1 VDPITLGL
9 LVLGCSGVLILAASL
24 IFGELLNV
32 DVHADHADLG
42 HDDGG
47 PFSIPVLAAFVG
59 AFGFVGAIGH
69 SVAGGADNGTGIVPL
84 AAAVVAG
91 LAGAIPTAWLTIRL
105 SRSLA
110 GMPTDGTLT
119 ASALVAQTGV
129 VVTPIGAGTFGEV
142 QVNVGGQPL
151 KLYAKSD
158 RPLRLG
164 TAVFVVE
171 ALTESSVIVEEYG
184 SS

>member
-1 VDPITLGL
+1 MDPVTLGL
-9 LVLGCSGVLILAASL
+9 LILGCAGVLILAGSL
-24 IFGELLNV
+24 IFGEFLHV
-32 DVHADHADLG
+32 DFHADVHGDLG
-42 HDDGG
+42 HDGSG
-47 PFSIPVLAAFVG
+47 PFSVPVIAAFFG

-69 SVAGGADNGTGIVPL
+69 SLAGGSGPVAL
-84 AAAVVAG
+84 AAAAVAG
-91 LAGAIPTAWLTIRL
+91 LAGALPTAWLALRL
-105 SRSLA
+105 SRMLA
-110 GMPTDGTLT
+110 GMHTDATLT
-119 ASALVAQTGV
+119 ASALVAQAGV

-151 KLYAKSD
+151 KLYAKAD
-158 RPLRLG
+158 RALALG

>member
-1 VDPITLGL
+1 MDPITLGL
-9 LVLGCSGVLILAASL
+9 LVLGCTGVLILAASL
-24 IFGELLNV
+24 IFGELLHV
-32 DVHADHADLG
+32 GDHADVG

-69 SVAGGADNGTGIVPL
+69 SVAGGTGIVPL
-84 AAAVVAG
+84 TVAVVAG

-110 GMPTDGTLT
+110 RMPTDGTLT

-151 KLYAKSD
+151 KLYAKAD